1 LVTIL
6 RKGAKLGRFR
16 NFYVPSDIP
25 SLSAP
30 IKRASNLSE
39 SEDLRLFLLSYSTI
53 DAINTID
60 TIGLSN
66 ILVIFNIKVSFI
78 LISIFA
84 V

>member
-1 LVTIL
+1 ML
-6 RKGAKLGRFR
+6 RKGAKIKMISQHLDSLG
-16 NFYVPSDIP
+16 Y
-25 SLSAP
+25 SLP
-30 IKRASNLSE
+30 LRTIKRASNLSE
-39 SEDLRLFLLSYSTI
+39 SEYLRLFLLNSSTN